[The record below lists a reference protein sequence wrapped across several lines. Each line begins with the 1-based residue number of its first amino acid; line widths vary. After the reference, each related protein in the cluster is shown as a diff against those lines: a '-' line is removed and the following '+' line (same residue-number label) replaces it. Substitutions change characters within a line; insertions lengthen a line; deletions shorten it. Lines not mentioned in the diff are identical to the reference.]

1 VSFLLKLPTLT
12 IRSVQLNFLPKLQA
26 IMRMNFLSKYTKKLI
41 PVNIIESP
49 LLLRKAKVLTY
60 GHLLVLLTHLVTSFV
75 TTFVTPTEESVPFMG
90 VTLFI
95 LFLFYIFKK
104 YGNFLISGNLLAGI
118 WILFLAPMVPSTGGL
133 YSDNLLWLI
142 LAPLISLL
150 FANRLSGLTWLLLL
164 EVFLYHL
171 YKSEP
176 ADVTARIETIRKFNH
191 EYYFISYTL
200 LITVIF
206 AVVTIFETGQK
217 LIINMLSEQKA
228 ILEQQK
234 AELERQKQEMA
245 RQAEEL
251 SKFEEK
257 LLASNQELENFA
269 YAASHDLK
277 EPLRMIGMYT
287 QLLKRRLRGKLD
299 DNTEEFMFY
308 ITDGVSRM
316 QRLLDDL
323 LAYSRLT
330 KQDHG
335 DVKDV
340 DLNDTVF
347 IVVHNLT
354 MAMKETSAAVLL
366 NRLPALK
373 ASNTEM
379 TQLFQNLIAN
389 SIKFRKKEENPI
401 IQIMHS
407 ETTSQHTFMVI
418 DNGIGIKKE
427 YQERVFNLFERLHSR
442 SEYEG
447 SGIGLATCKKIINKL
462 GGRIWATSTENVG
475 TTFHFTIPKV
485 QLN

>member
-1 VSFLLKLPTLT
+1 VSFLLKLPAFMR
-12 IRSVQLNFLPKLQA
+12 RSIQLNFLIKLEP
-26 IMRMNFLSKYTKKLI
+26 IFRMKFLNQYTEKLI
-41 PVNIIESP
+41 SP
-49 LLLRKAKVLTY
+49 ELKSSPFLLRKAHVLTY
-60 GHLLVLLTHLVTSFV
+60 IHLFTLLTGIVL
-75 TTFVTPTEESVPFMG
+75 TFI
-90 VTLFI
+90 TLFI
-95 LFLFYIFKK
+95 VPENSSVPLIGACVATFLLMYIFKK
-104 YGNFLISGNLLAGI
+104 YGNLLLSGNLLAGV
-118 WILFLAPMVPSTGGL
+118 WILSVAPVVPETGGL
-133 YSDNLLWLI
+133 YSDNLLWLMI
-142 LAPLISLL
+142 APLIALL
-150 FANRLSGLTWLLLL
+150 FANRFYGLLWMLVL
-164 EVFLYHL
+164 EVFLYHI
-171 YKSEP
+171 YQTEP
-176 ADVTARIETIRKFNH
+176 SGQEGRIQTLQKFNH
-191 EYYFISYTL
+191 QYYFFSYML
-200 LITVIF
+200 LSIVIF

-234 AELERQKQEMA
+234 QELERQKQEMA

-251 SKFEEK
+251 HKFEEK

-323 LAYSRLT
+323 LAYSRLN

-335 DVKDV
+335 DVKEV

-354 MAMKETSAAVLL
+354 MAMKETNAAVLL
-366 NRLPALK
+366 NRLPALN
-373 ASNTEM
+373 ASTTEM

-389 SIKFRKKEENPI
+389 SIKFRKKEETPI
-401 IQIMHS
+401 IQIMHAES
-407 ETTSQHTFMVI
+407 THQHTFMVI

-475 TTFHFTIPKV
+475 TTFHFTIPKA

>member
-1 VSFLLKLPTLT
+1 MELL
-12 IRSVQLNFLPKLQA
+12 N
-26 IMRMNFLSKYTKKLI
+26 KYTEKLM
-41 PVNIIESP
+41 PKIEATSFV
-49 LLLRKAKVLTY
+49 LLRKAKVLTY
-60 GHLLVLLTHLVTSFV
+60 IHLLIFFLIVITTLTT
-75 TTFVTPTEESVPFMG
+75 
-90 VTLFI
+90 I
-95 LFLFYIFKK
+95 LFTPSNDAMPLLGAAAAIVVLMYIFKK
-104 YGNFLISGNLLAGI
+104 YGNLVVSGNLLAFS
-118 WILFLAPMVPSTGGL
+118 WVLVMAPIVPITGGL
-133 YSDNLLWLI
+133 YSDNLLWLMV
-142 LAPLISLL
+142 APLIALL
-150 FANRLSGLTWLLLL
+150 FANRFSGLFWMMVL
-164 EVFLYHL
+164 EAFLYHI
-171 YKSEP
+171 YKTEP
-176 ADVTARIETIRKFNH
+176 VGIQARVETLRQFDH
-191 EYYFISYTL
+191 QYYFISYTL
-200 LITVIF
+200 LTTVVF

-217 LIINMLSEQKA
+217 LIIHMLSEQKA

-234 AELERQKQEMA
+234 EELERQKQEMA

-299 DNTEEFMFY
+299 NNTEEFMFY

-323 LAYSRLT
+323 LAYSRLN
-330 KQDHG
+330 KQDQG
-335 DVKDV
+335 DVKEV

-354 MAMKETSAAVLL
+354 MSMKETNAAVLL
-366 NRLPALK
+366 NQLPALK
-373 ASNTEM
+373 ASGTEM

-389 SIKFRKKEENPI
+389 SIKFRKKEETPI
-401 IQIMHS
+401 IQIMHA
-407 ETTSQHTFMVI
+407 ETSNQHTFMVI

-475 TTFHFTIPKV
+475 TTFHFTIPKL

>member
-1 VSFLLKLPTLT
+1 
-12 IRSVQLNFLPKLQA
+12 
-26 IMRMNFLSKYTKKLI
+26 MHLI
-41 PVNIIESP
+41 PST
-49 LLLRKAKVLTY
+49 LYMRKAKVLTY
-60 GHLLVLLTHLVTSFV
+60 IHLLSLLTLLILTSITLLGVPISETSFLIEAH
-75 TTFVTPTEESVPFMG
+75 TSLF
-90 VTLFI
+90 TLLY
-95 LFLFYIFKK
+95 LFKR
-104 YGNFLISGNLLAGI
+104 YGNLLLSGNLLAGLL
-118 WILFLAPMVPSTGGL
+118 ILCVAPSVSHTGGL

-142 LAPLISLL
+142 VSPLIALL
-150 FANRLSGLTWLLLL
+150 FANRVSGLCWMIIL
-164 EVFLYHL
+164 ETFLYHV
-171 YKSEP
+171 YTTEP
-176 ADVTARIETIRKFNH
+176 AGLDARLETFRNFNH
-191 EYYFISYTL
+191 QYYFVSYTL
-200 LITVIF
+200 LSAFVF
-206 AVVTIFETGQK
+206 AVVMIFETGQK

-323 LAYSRLT
+323 LAYSRLN

-335 DVKDV
+335 DIKEV

-366 NRLPALK
+366 NRLPALQ

-407 ETTSQHTFMVI
+407 ETAHQHTFMVI

-475 TTFHFTIPKV
+475 TTFHFTVPKV
-485 QLN
+485 QFN

>member
-1 VSFLLKLPTLT
+1 MK
-12 IRSVQLNFLPKLQA
+12 ILN
-26 IMRMNFLSKYTKKLI
+26 KYTEKFIADKLKS
-41 PVNIIESP
+41 SP
-49 LLLRKAKVLTY
+49 FLLRKAKVLTY
-60 GHLLVLLTHLVTSFV
+60 IHLF
-75 TTFVTPTEESVPFMG
+75 TFVAALINIFITEFITPANEGVPLIAACIVLGLLMY
-90 VTLFI
+90 LFKRYGN
-95 LFLFYIFKK
+95 LAMS
-104 YGNFLISGNLLAGI
+104 GNFLAG
-118 WILFLAPMVPSTGGL
+118 WWVLVLAPVVPSTGGL
-133 YSDNLLWLI
+133 YSDNLLWLMI
-142 LAPLISLL
+142 APLIALL
-150 FANRLSGLTWLLLL
+150 FANRLSGFLWILVL
-164 EVFLYHL
+164 EVFLYYVYQAEPTDTSSRLEILRKFDHL
-171 YKSEP
+171 Y
-176 ADVTARIETIRKFNH
+176 
-191 EYYFISYTL
+191 YFTSYTL
-200 LITVIF
+200 LIAVLF

-234 AELERQKQEMA
+234 EELERQKQEMA

-257 LLASNQELENFA
+257 LLASNLELENFA

-323 LAYSRLT
+323 LAYSRLN

-335 DVKDV
+335 DIKDV

-366 NRLPALK
+366 NNLPALK

-407 ETTSQHTFMVI
+407 ESQSQHTFMVI

-475 TTFHFTIPKV
+475 TTFHFTIPKM

>member
-1 VSFLLKLPTLT
+1 VPFLLKFPTFSFRSVRLNLLPTLEPI
-12 IRSVQLNFLPKLQA
+12 IRMEFLN
-26 IMRMNFLSKYTKKLI
+26 KYTEKLI
-41 PVNIIESP
+41 PSNLKTSP
-49 LLLRKAKVLTY
+49 FLLRKAKVLTY
-60 GHLLVLLTHLVTSFV
+60 VHLVTLLTITVTTLITLLITPISEDVSFV
-75 TTFVTPTEESVPFMG
+75 ACTT
-90 VTLFI
+90 LI
-95 LFLFYIFKK
+95 LFLLYVFKR
-104 YGNFLISGNLLAGI
+104 YGNLVLSGNLLAGL
-118 WILFLAPMVPSTGGL
+118 WVLFMMPIVPTTGGL

-142 LAPLISLL
+142 IAPIIALL
-150 FANRLSGLTWLLLL
+150 FANRLSGCLWMVVL
-164 EVFLYHL
+164 EVFLYHT
-171 YKSEP
+171 YRCEP
-176 ADVTARIETIRKFNH
+176 IGLDARIETLRKFDH
-191 EYYFISYTL
+191 EYYFLSYTL
-200 LITVIF
+200 LSVVIF
-206 AVVTIFETGQK
+206 AMMTLFETGQK

-234 AELERQKQEMA
+234 EELERQKQEMA

-335 DVKDV
+335 DVKEV

-366 NRLPALK
+366 NQLPALK

-389 SIKFRKKEENPI
+389 SIKFRKKEEHPI

-475 TTFHFTIPKV
+475 TTFHFTIPKM